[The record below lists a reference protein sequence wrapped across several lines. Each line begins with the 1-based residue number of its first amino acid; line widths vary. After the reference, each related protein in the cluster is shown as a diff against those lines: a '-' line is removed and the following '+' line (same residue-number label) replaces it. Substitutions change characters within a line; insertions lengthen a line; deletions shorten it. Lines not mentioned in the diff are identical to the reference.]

1 MKIFRFTLSSFIL
14 VITIFQ
20 GCVFAQEKEM
30 IRWLTWEQ
38 VPNFITE
45 GKYVGQGI
53 GDALTKTLQ
62 QKLPQFEH
70 QNVITNSRRYNQ
82 LIKQKNVCVAWAWV
96 VPGSSTY
103 RIHSRP
109 VSLAPRTGI
118 QTLKSK
124 QHLFG
129 KQGETLSLA
138 KILENDELI
147 LGYLEE
153 MPYSKKVHELINQYK
168 DTERIFISSRSEI
181 EFDLRLLDK
190 NHLDYFF
197 GFPSQAI
204 FEAES
209 KGIPNKYQF
218 YNIEEIDK
226 YVSMYTHCSK
236 NEFGEKVMAEV
247 NKIITNEL
255 LMEHLAVV
263 ERWYGENKEYRDV
276 FIDYVIKQ
284 NPNKLVTNPGQ

>member
-1 MKIFRFTLSSFIL
+1 
-14 VITIFQ
+14 VISIFQ
-20 GCVFAQEKEM
+20 GCVFAQEKEI
-30 IRWLTWEQ
+30 IRWLAWEQ

-53 GDALTKTLQ
+53 GDAFTKTLQ
-62 QKLPQFEH
+62 QNLPQYEH
-70 QNVITNSRRYNQ
+70 QNVISNTRRYNE

-96 VPGSSTY
+96 VPGSITY

-124 QHLFG
+124 QSLFG

-138 KILENDELI
+138 KLLENNGLI

-153 MPYSKKVHELINQYK
+153 MQYSKKVHELINQYK
-168 DTERIFISSRSEI
+168 DDERVFVSSRREV

-197 GFPSQAI
+197 GFPAQAI

-236 NEFGEKVMAEV
+236 NEFGEKVMTEV
-247 NKIITNEL
+247 NKILTDEL

-263 ERWYGENKEYRDV
+263 ERWYGENKGYRDI

-284 NPNKLVTNPGQ
+284 NPNELVTHPGH